1 MAANGNGLMSKGI
14 TKTIEVDDGS
24 LVDYISTVRNLT
36 KGNATV
42 TVEDIND
49 GTEGSKDT
57 KILVDGTISTE
68 NDKTVQTTYGKKEA
82 TVTLELTAPVDK
94 SLVEELLI
102 AFKANNTNATA
113 FKIYLSDDGQNYQL
127 MADKSG
133 VAYKSATEVK
143 LDMDKYTKDTVKF
156 VKIELTDGN
165 VTWGYQISEIAL
177 MGTSVFMPTEAEGLV
192 VTSDEFNKI
201 TVSFT
206 GVSDTLGFNRI

>member
-1 MAANGNGLMSKGI
+1 MQSLLRLTTAMRLLIDGKSVTGLIDAGEGVISEVEKGTHTVKVVAYGNGLMSKGI

-113 FKIYLSDDGQNYQL
+113 FKIIL
-127 MADKSG
+127 
-133 VAYKSATEVK
+133 
-143 LDMDKYTKDTVKF
+143 
-156 VKIELTDGN
+156 
-165 VTWGYQISEIAL
+165 
-177 MGTSVFMPTEAEGLV
+177 
-192 VTSDEFNKI
+192 
-201 TVSFT
+201 
-206 GVSDTLGFNRI
+206 